1 MKVFKKVFAFAIAL
15 TAIAMASSAM
25 AAEQTATYTA
35 HKIAVP
41 VASESTEQA
50 TIAVVDADF
59 GESDATTTA
68 ADIYYINQDEAKNIA
83 NELTAGVGLK
93 SVENFVP
100 TSVEVRLGG
109 AMSGEYTVFPFT
121 FDKEAVVPAEPIA
134 GIKEGTERIGFEGEI
149 VVNGG
154 TFSDILF
161 TLSSEGDA
169 ELGDKTITVRA
180 SEAAWKNA
188 FTIPSVYGTVTFGL
202 EIEGVPT
209 GVTVTLENASVI
221 AE

>member
-1 MKVFKKVFAFAIAL
+1 MKVFKKVFAFGIAL

-25 AAEQTATYTA
+25 ALDAEYTSD
-35 HKIAVP
+35 HKIKVD
-41 VASESTEQA
+41 VTSDLTTQA
-50 TIAVVDADF
+50 TVAVVDARF
-59 GESDATTTA
+59 GKNDADTIP
-68 ADIYYINQDEAKNIA
+68 DNIYYIDQDEAKNIA
-83 NELTAGVGLK
+83 ADLKAGVGLK
-93 SVENFVP
+93 SDENFVP

-109 AMSGEYTVFPFT
+109 AMEGTYTVLPFT
-121 FDKEAVVPAEPIA
+121 FDKEAVKPADPIP
-134 GIKEGTERIGFEGEI
+134 GIKEGTNRIGFEGEI

-161 TLSSEGDA
+161 MLSSEGDK

-188 FTIPSVYGTVTFGL
+188 FTIPNVYGTVTFGL

-209 GVTVTLENASVI
+209 GVTVTLDNASVI